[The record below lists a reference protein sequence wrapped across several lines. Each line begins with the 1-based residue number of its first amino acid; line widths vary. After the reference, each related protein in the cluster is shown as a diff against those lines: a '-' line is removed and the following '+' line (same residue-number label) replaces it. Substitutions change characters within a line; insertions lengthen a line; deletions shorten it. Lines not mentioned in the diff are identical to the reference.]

1 MKSKAS
7 PRQVMNIIYLTEKKI
22 WKNYRSYDKVL
33 AYINRWQEQIWDVN
47 NTGWNGYDGFNFEII
62 YKDQKNKEIN
72 LIQTLNNMDDDT
84 LFRVAVDMGVQIPN
98 IIYAVPKIIDI
109 AADNYKDIHTV
120 LENAFKKV
128 SEDPSHS
135 IALANS
141 ALETIIKRIL
151 EDINPNYN
159 RKDTLYKLAQTI
171 LKEFKITHNEKEIT
185 DIRNIGSGLLT
196 TAQSIENLRSN
207 HTKEAH
213 GKLEDDYI
221 IDDPLYA
228 YFIINAVSSV
238 GLFLLNFYEQ
248 KYSKKEEIP
257 SECDDVP
264 F

>member
-7 PRQVMNIIYLTEKKI
+7 PRQVMNIIDLTKNEI
-22 WKNYRSYDKVL
+22 WNNYKSYDKVL
-33 AYINRWQEQIWDVN
+33 SYIKRWQKPISDVN
-47 NTGWNGYDGFNFEII
+47 NTGWNVYDGGNFEII
-62 YKDQKNKEIN
+62 YNDQNNTQIN
-72 LIQTLNNMDDDT
+72 LVKTLNNMDDDT

-109 AADNYKDIHTV
+109 TADNYKDIHTV

-128 SEDPSHS
+128 NEDPSHS

-151 EDINPNYN
+151 KDIKPNYN
-159 RKDTLYKLAQTI
+159 PKDTLYKLAQTI
-171 LKEFKITHNEKEIT
+171 LKEFKIIHNEKEIL
-185 DIRNIGSGLLT
+185 DIRQIGSGLLN

-207 HTKEAH
+207 HTKESH

-248 KYSKKEEIP
+248 KYSKKEEIID
-257 SECDDVP
+257 ECDDIP